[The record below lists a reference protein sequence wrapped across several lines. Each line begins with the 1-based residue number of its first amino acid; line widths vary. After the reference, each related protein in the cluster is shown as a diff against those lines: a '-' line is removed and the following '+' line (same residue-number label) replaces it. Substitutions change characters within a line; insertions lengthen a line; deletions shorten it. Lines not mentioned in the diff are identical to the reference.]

1 MEEKKEDRTGKKSVI
16 ILYRD
21 GERIEMSVLEFLKEL
36 EAMKHG

>member
-1 MEEKKEDRTGKKSVI
+1 MDDKQEDKTGKKSVI

-21 GERIEMSVLEFLKEL
+21 GEQIEMSVLEFLKEL